1 MIGGLTG
8 TISLRGAGF
17 VILDVG
23 GVGYKVFVTAGTY
36 QNLDEKATVSLH
48 THLVVREDALT
59 LFGFLEQ
66 EELRFFEMLISVS
79 GIGPK
84 SALAILS
91 LTDTETLRSAI
102 VAGESSYLTKV
113 SGIGRKNAEKIILE
127 LRDKCGALPKDT
139 RGVSLPADVEVLEA
153 LESLGYGVRE
163 ARDTLK
169 NIPKEVVGTGERL
182 KKALRMLSKQ

>member
-8 TISLRGAGF
+8 TLSLRGAGF
-17 VILDVG
+17 VILDVH
-23 GVGYKVFVTAGTY
+23 GVGYKIFVTAGTY
-36 QNLDEKATVSLH
+36 QNLDESADIYLH

-91 LTDTETLRSAI
+91 LTDTRTLRSAI

-127 LRDKCGALPKDT
+127 LRDKFGALPEGNAEIT
-139 RGVSLPADVEVLEA
+139 LPADVEVLEA

-163 ARDTLK
+163 ARETIK
-169 NIPKEVVGTGERL
+169 KIPKDITGTGERL
-182 KKALRMLSKQ
+182 KFALRNLSNH